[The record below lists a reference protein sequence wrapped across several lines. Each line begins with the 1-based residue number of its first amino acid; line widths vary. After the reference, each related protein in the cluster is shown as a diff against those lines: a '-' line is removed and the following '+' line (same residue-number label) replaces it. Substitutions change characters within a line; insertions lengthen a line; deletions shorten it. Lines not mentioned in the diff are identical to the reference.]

1 MKLQFKILLDKHITD
16 SELSASRLEAKLS
29 KLFGDCI
36 CVVKG
41 ATQQGNVTY
50 DSRDTASLHYNN
62 TLKISRKTQSWE
74 MLCNVILGSESTRLQ
89 KTISLETIQCGT
101 VTTPS
106 LFEKFS
112 QCLAAGPDIRSWKS
126 DTKKQHIQSISN
138 DAMFATSYGCKILN
152 IWNLN

>member
-62 TLKISRKTQSWE
+62 TLKISRKTQS
-74 MLCNVILGSESTRLQ
+74 
-89 KTISLETIQCGT
+89 
-101 VTTPS
+101 
-106 LFEKFS
+106 
-112 QCLAAGPDIRSWKS
+112 
-126 DTKKQHIQSISN
+126 
-138 DAMFATSYGCKILN
+138 
-152 IWNLN
+152 